1 MVNSSKTNIFWAALV
16 AQLLEHFLLSV
27 EIFIHLLISIKETKI
42 FTVININALFVC
54 SGWYDTLIRHQVSH
68 EAFSDGV
75 NIELACWKT
84 RTEQSKIETEQNKIE
99 MFLFCVVSLSV
110 CFFGKRRQ

>member
-1 MVNSSKTNIFWAALV
+1 M
-16 AQLLEHFLLSV
+16 LSV
-27 EIFIHLLISIKETKI
+27 EIFIHLLMSMKETKI

-54 SGWYDTLIRHQVSH
+54 SWWYDTLIQHQVSH

-84 RTEQSKIETEQNKIE
+84 RTEQSKIETEQNKTE
-99 MFLFCVVSLSV
+99 MFLFCVVS
-110 CFFGKRRQ
+110 